1 MRTLWYYILNLFAT
15 PRGFEPKQA
24 KHDLTKITPDMIKH
38 IRHRHAG
45 NALIKCTFPEH
56 SLTMVAL
63 TKELNEYFGI
73 NKSRTTYANVWN
85 YKGAYQLTNKSE

>member
-15 PRGFEPKQA
+15 PQGLVHTES
-24 KHDLTKITPDMIKH
+24 KHDLTIITPEMVEYIRQ
-38 IRHRHAG
+38 RHRENG
-45 NALIKCTFPEH
+45 ILRCTFREH
-56 SLTMVAL
+56 SITMVAL
-63 TKELNEYFGI
+63 TKELNEHFGL

>member
-15 PRGFEPKQA
+15 PQGFVHTES
-24 KHDLTKITPDMIKH
+24 KHDLTILTPKMLSY
-38 IRHRHAG
+38 IRQRHTEVIQ
-45 NALIKCTFPEH
+45 IKCTFPAH
-56 SLTMVAL
+56 AITMVAL
-63 TKELNEYFGI
+63 TKELNEHFGL